1 MAYASYDGALL
12 AGICD
17 FYEYVLATCRVEW
30 AGSLISF
37 APFGD
42 PTRYRVPEAVLQYMY
57 MYY

>member
-37 APFGD
+37 APLGTL
-42 PTRYRVPEAVLQYMY
+42 PGTEYRKPYCSTCTIG
-57 MYY
+57 